1 MRDFNPA
8 ALAGGVEVVYGNNH
22 LEPQCFQ
29 N

>member
-1 MRDFNPA
+1 MRDFNTA
-8 ALAGGVEVVYGNNH
+8 ALAGWVEVVSGNNH